1 MKFVFAPDSFKGSMS
16 AHEIIQILEE
26 QAHLVFDDCT
36 CIGIPMADGGE
47 GTLDIIHNI
56 CNGKYVQLEVADP
69 LFQTITSR
77 YSVLNSGTVL
87 IEMAAASG
95 LPLIPINKRNP
106 ELTTTFGTGQ
116 LIKAALDSGHR
127 RFIIGVGGS
136 ATNDGGIGAIAALGV
151 RFLDGSGRELS
162 PVGGNL
168 IHIRT
173 INTSHAH
180 PALQY
185 SSFQVMCDI
194 DNPLLGDRGATM
206 VFGAQKGATVSQLI
220 NLEKG
225 MSHYASILKSQLG
238 VDLSNTPGVG
248 AAGGLAAGLMAFLNA
263 SLHSG
268 ISTVLSL
275 SQFSTFVQDADYCI
289 TGEGR
294 ADCQSAHGK
303 VLWGVGTTCKELNVP
318 AIAIVGCLGSG
329 YEELFECGIK
339 KIYTTAESG
348 MSLEYAMQH
357 AKELLSI
364 TATKMFND
372 IKDRKEKCRLF
383 QI

>member
-16 AHEIIQILEE
+16 SQQIIKILND
-26 QAHLVFDDCT
+26 QAHLFFDDCI

-56 CNGKYVQLEVADP
+56 CNGKYVQLEVSDP
-69 LFQTITSR
+69 LFQPITSK
-77 YSVLNSGTVL
+77 YSVLGNGVVL

-95 LPLIPINKRNP
+95 LTLIPADSKNP

-127 RFIIGVGGS
+127 QFIIGVGGS
-136 ATNDGGIGAIAALGV
+136 ATNDGGIGAMSALGV
-151 RFLDGSGRELS
+151 RFLDNSGCELS

-168 IHIRT
+168 IHIRE
-173 INTSHAH
+173 IDTSHIH
-180 PALQY
+180 PALQF
-185 SSFQVMCDI
+185 SCFQVMCDI
-194 DNPLLGDRGATM
+194 DNPLLGERGATM
-206 VFGAQKGATVSQLI
+206 VFGPQKGATASQLI
-220 NLEKG
+220 NLEEG
-225 MSHYASILKSQLG
+225 MSNYVSVLKSQLG
-238 VDLSNTPGVG
+238 IDPSNIPGAG

-275 SQFSTFVQDADYCI
+275 SQFSSVIQGTDYCI

-294 ADCQSAHGK
+294 ADSQSAHGK
-303 VLWGVGTTCKELNVP
+303 VLWGVGTTCKDHNVP
-318 AIAIVGCLGSG
+318 AIAIVGSLGPG

-339 KIYTTAESG
+339 KIYSTIENG
-348 MSLEYAMQH
+348 MSVEYAMQH
-357 AKELLSI
+357 AEEQLIK
-364 TATKMFND
+364 AAARMFAD
-372 IKDRKEKCRLF
+372 IRDGR
-383 QI
+383 